1 MAFRR
6 RRDSEPVDYIVI
18 GLGNPGEKY
27 ARTRHNVGAECV
39 QVMAARRGW
48 NLGAGRC
55 DSLIAEGRI
64 GEARV
69 VLAVPITF
77 MNASGSAAISLVR
90 RFGLPTTENLIVVH
104 DELDLDPA
112 VVRVKH
118 GGGLAGHNGLR
129 DIDRRL
135 GTRDFTRVRIGV
147 GKPPSQDRGADHVL
161 SKVPAAERAELDVA
175 VEVAA
180 DAVDTIISSGVIAAM
195 NGFNSR

>member
-1 MAFRR
+1 MGFLRR
-6 RRDSEPVDYIVI
+6 RNDEPVDHIII
-18 GLGNPGEKY
+18 GLGNPGERY

-39 QVMAARRGW
+39 HMLASRRGL
-48 NLGAGRC
+48 NLSAGRC
-55 DSLIAEGRI
+55 DSLLAEGRI
-64 GEARV
+64 GDARV

-90 RFGLPTTENLIVVH
+90 RFGLADTAGLIVVH
-104 DELDLDPA
+104 DELDLGPA
-112 VVRVKH
+112 VVRVKS

-147 GKPPSQDRGADHVL
+147 GKPPTRERGADHVL
-161 SKVPAAERAELDVA
+161 SKVPANERAELDVA

-180 DAVDTIISSGVIAAM
+180 DAVEAIITTGVIAAM

>member
-1 MAFRR
+1 MGFLRR
-6 RRDSEPVDYIVI
+6 RNDEPVDHIII
-18 GLGNPGEKY
+18 GLGNPGERY

-39 QVMAARRGW
+39 HILASRRGW
-48 NLGAGRC
+48 NLSAGRC
-55 DSLIAEGRI
+55 DSLLAEGRI
-64 GEARV
+64 GDARV

-90 RFGLPTTENLIVVH
+90 RFGLADTAGLIVVH

-112 VVRVKH
+112 VVRVKS

-147 GKPPSQDRGADHVL
+147 GKPPTRERGADHVL
-161 SKVPAAERAELDVA
+161 SKVPANERAELDVA

-180 DAVDTIISSGVIAAM
+180 DAVEAIITTGVIAAM

>member
-1 MAFRR
+1 MGFLRR
-6 RRDSEPVDYIVI
+6 RNDEPVDHIII
-18 GLGNPGEKY
+18 GLGNPGERY

-39 QVMAARRGW
+39 HMLASRRGW
-48 NLGAGRC
+48 SLSAGRC
-55 DSLIAEGRI
+55 DSLLAEGRI
-64 GEARV
+64 GDARV

-90 RFGLPTTENLIVVH
+90 RFGLADTAGLIVVH
-104 DELDLDPA
+104 DELDLGPA
-112 VVRVKH
+112 VVRVKS

-135 GTRDFTRVRIGV
+135 GTCDFTRVRIGV
-147 GKPPSQDRGADHVL
+147 GKPPTRERGADHVL
-161 SKVPAAERAELDVA
+161 SKVPANERAELDVA

-180 DAVDTIISSGVIAAM
+180 DAVEAIITTGVIAAM